1 MRVGEEP
8 EGSYRLLQ
16 RPREERERGR
26 GCGVTGEAGEA
37 EVMGLG
43 VHREVRVTA
52 LDLASL
58 ENPDWQRQMS
68 LCPLV

>member
-52 LDLASL
+52 RLGLT
-58 ENPDWQRQMS
+58 QMNMAIY
-68 LCPLV
+68 